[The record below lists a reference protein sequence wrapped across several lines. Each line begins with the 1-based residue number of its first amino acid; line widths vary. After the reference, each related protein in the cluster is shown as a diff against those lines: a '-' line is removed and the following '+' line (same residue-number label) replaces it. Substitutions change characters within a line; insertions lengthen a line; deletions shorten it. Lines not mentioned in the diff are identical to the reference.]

1 MSLSFG
7 RLLPALSLTFLL
19 LFCRFPLAEHL
30 ETPAFPTPDTVQWRY
45 VNRETG
51 DTLTLLWIR
60 LENGARLFQ
69 GGGMQDTWPEPASG
83 LYRPV
88 RLDLYLEGEVFPWKS
103 PTVPFLFRL
112 PLEGSHTR
120 WNHTEQVT
128 VRGVAH
134 DLQHHGRLQFSPAP
148 EGALMHHWGDTV
160 EVDGQRVYR
169 EVWQGIYRYGEGW
182 DTLRW
187 VREGLLDTLIL
198 RLKRVP

>member
-1 MSLSFG
+1 MSLSVG
-7 RLLPALSLTFLL
+7 RHFPALSLTFLL
-19 LFCRFPLAEHL
+19 LSCRSPLAEHL
-30 ETPAFPTPDTVQWRY
+30 ETPAFPTADTVEWRY

-88 RLDLYLEGEVFPWKS
+88 RLDLYLEGEVVPWKS

-120 WNHTEQVT
+120 WTHTEQVT

-134 DLQHHGRLQFSPAP
+134 NLQHHGRLRFSPAP
-148 EGALMHHWGDTV
+148 GGALLHHWGDTV
-160 EVDGQRVYR
+160 EVDGQQVYR